1 MNNPL
6 SFSRE
11 RNHGSFKTRSQS
23 NAHIATVQ
31 QCDDCSSWVF
41 YPRNHCSHCLS
52 PNLTWKTVS
61 GEGEVYSFTIARSPT
76 APQFAGEEPQYIAV
90 IELNEGIRLNSV
102 LTEVNEADIKVGMK
116 VVPVF
121 HRERDATLLYF
132 KPAS

>member
-1 MNNPL
+1 MDLSKPVPNP
-6 SFSRE
+6 
-11 RNHGSFKTRSQS
+11 TPTSQPYWDALAAS
-23 NAHIATVQ
+23 DEKLQHS
-31 QCDDCSSWVF
+31 DDCSSWVI
-41 YPRNHCSHCLS
+41 YPRNHCSHWLS

-61 GEGEVYSFTIARSPT
+61 GECVVYSFTIARRPT
-76 APQFAGEEPQYIAV
+76 APLFAGEEPQYIAV
-90 IELNEGIRLNSV
+90 IKLIEGIRLNSV

>member
-1 MNNPL
+1 MYKRQKL
-6 SFSRE
+6 
-11 RNHGSFKTRSQS
+11 
-23 NAHIATVQ
+23 Q
-31 QCDDCSSWVF
+31 QCADCGSWVF
-41 YPRNHCSHCLS
+41 YPRSHCSHCLS

-116 VVPVF
+116 VVPAF
-121 HRERDATLLYF
+121 HREGDATLLYF
-132 KPAS
+132 KPAP